1 MDYLTSNNISIMKNN
16 IITLFFLAA
25 TLFAACK
32 KEPVP
37 DTPSVS
43 TAPAYLLN
51 EGSWGG
57 NDASISL
64 IDRNSD
70 NIENNWFRNNNG
82 RGIGDLA
89 QDLIHYGG
97 KLYVSVYTSNTVEVI
112 DPATGKS
119 IKQIDMGTRGPRYL
133 AYHNGKIYVS
143 CYDKSIVRI
152 DTAALGIEA
161 SCPLSG
167 MQPEQL
173 CIIGDNMYVCNCW
186 QYDANGNAIYDST
199 VSIVN
204 LATFSETGKITVG
217 RNPGRIKAL
226 DSHRFIVACAGDYG
240 DAPAQTLIV
249 DLANGT
255 QQPLPVSATGFDIFD
270 GNIYLYQ
277 TTYDAQGHP
286 AAVFY
291 KVNLATLQST
301 PILQQHTADLR
312 NAYAINVDPATGNLF
327 ICNSPYNA
335 NADLYTF
342 QPDGSLVRKV
352 EGGILAS
359 KVVF

>member
-1 MDYLTSNNISIMKNN
+1 MKNN
-16 IITLFFLAA
+16 IITLLFLAA
-25 TLFAACK
+25 ALFAACK

-37 DTPSVS
+37 DTPSTS

-57 NDASISL
+57 NDAGISL
-64 IDRNSD
+64 LDLNSD
-70 NIENNWFRNNNG
+70 KVEINWFRNNNG

-97 KLYVSVYTSNTVEVI
+97 KLYASVHTSNTIEVI
-112 DPATGKS
+112 NPATGKS

-133 AYHNGKIYVS
+133 ASHNGKVYVS
-143 CYDKSIVRI
+143 CYDKTIVRI
-152 DTAALGIEA
+152 DTASLAIEA

-173 CIIGDNMYVCNCW
+173 CIIGDTLYVCNCW
-186 QYDANGNAIYDST
+186 QYDANGTSVFDST
-199 VSIVN
+199 VSVVDIN
-204 LATFSETGKITVG
+204 TFSETRKITVAK
-217 RNPGRIKAL
+217 NPGRIKAI

-240 DAPAQTLIV
+240 NSPAQTLIV
-249 DLANGT
+249 DLSNGR
-255 QQPLPVSATGFDIFD
+255 QQPLSVPATSFDIAD
-270 GNIYLYQ
+270 NTLYLYQ
-277 TTYDAQGHP
+277 TTYDAQGRP

-291 KVNLATLQST
+291 KVDLATLQTT
-301 PILQQHTADLR
+301 PILQQHAADLQY
-312 NAYAINVDPATGNLF
+312 AYGINIDPASGNLY

-342 QPDGSLVRKV
+342 QPDGTLVRKV

>member
-1 MDYLTSNNISIMKNN
+1 MKNN
-16 IITLFFLAA
+16 IISLLFLAA
-25 TLFAACK
+25 ALFAACK

-37 DTPSVS
+37 DTPSTS

-57 NDASISL
+57 NDAGISL
-64 IDRNSD
+64 IDLNSD
-70 NIENNWFRNNNG
+70 KVEINWFRNNNG

-97 KLYVSVYTSNTVEVI
+97 KLYASVHTSNTIEVI
-112 DPATGKS
+112 NPTTGKS
-119 IKQIDMGTRGPRYL
+119 LKQIDMGTRGPRYL
-133 AYHNGKIYVS
+133 ASHNGKVYVS
-143 CYDKSIVRI
+143 CYDKTIVRI
-152 DTAALGIEA
+152 DTASLAIEA

-173 CIIGDNMYVCNCW
+173 CIIGDTLYVCNCW
-186 QYDANGNAIYDST
+186 QYDANGTSVFDST
-199 VSIVN
+199 VSVVDIN
-204 LATFSETGKITVG
+204 SFSETRKITVAK
-217 RNPGRIKAL
+217 NPGRIKAI
-226 DSHRFIVACAGDYG
+226 DSHRFMVACAGDYG
-240 DAPAQTLIV
+240 NSPAQTLIV
-249 DLANGT
+249 DPSNGRR
-255 QQPLPVSATGFDIFD
+255 QPLSVPATSFDLS
-270 GNIYLYQ
+270 GNTLYLYQ
-277 TTYDAQGHP
+277 TTYDAQGRP

-291 KVNLATLQST
+291 KVDLATLQAT
-301 PILQQHTADLR
+301 PILQQHAADLQY
-312 NAYAINVDPATGNLF
+312 AYGINIDPASGNLY

-342 QPDGSLVRKV
+342 QPDGTLVRKV

>member
-1 MDYLTSNNISIMKNN
+1 MKNN
-16 IITLFFLAA
+16 IITMFLLAA

-37 DTPSVS
+37 DTPSTS

-57 NDASISL
+57 NDAGISL
-64 IDRNSD
+64 IDLNSD
-70 NIENNWFRNNNG
+70 KVEINWFRNNNG

-97 KLYVSVYTSNTVEVI
+97 KLYASVHTSNTIEVI
-112 DPATGKS
+112 NPATGKS
-119 IKQIDMGTRGPRYL
+119 LKQIDMGTRGPRYL
-133 AYHNGKIYVS
+133 ASHNGKVYVS
-143 CYDKSIVRI
+143 CYDKTIVRI
-152 DTAALGIEA
+152 DTASLAIEA

-173 CIIGDNMYVCNCW
+173 CIIGDTLYVCNCW
-186 QYDANGNAIYDST
+186 QYDANGTSVFDST
-199 VSIVN
+199 VSVVDIN
-204 LATFSETGKITVG
+204 TFSETRKITVAK
-217 RNPGRIKAL
+217 NPGRIKAI

-240 DAPAQTLIV
+240 NSPAQTLIV
-249 DLANGT
+249 DPSNGR
-255 QQPLPVSATGFDIFD
+255 QQPLSVPATSFDIAD
-270 GNIYLYQ
+270 NTLYLYQ
-277 TTYDAQGHP
+277 TTYDAQGRP

-291 KVNLATLQST
+291 KVDLATLQAT
-301 PILQQHTADLR
+301 PILQQHAADLHY
-312 NAYAINVDPATGNLF
+312 AYGINIDPASGNLY

-342 QPDGSLVRKV
+342 QPDGTLVRKV